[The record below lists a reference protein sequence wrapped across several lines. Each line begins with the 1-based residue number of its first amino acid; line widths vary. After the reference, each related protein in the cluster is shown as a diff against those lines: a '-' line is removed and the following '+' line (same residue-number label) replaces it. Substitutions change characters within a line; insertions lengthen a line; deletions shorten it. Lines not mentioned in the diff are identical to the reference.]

1 MTTLP
6 IHEPADPGLSS
17 EQARAALLEHG
28 PNLMPVQQRRGWWLI
43 FRELVREPL
52 FALLLVAALIYIALG
67 ALHDSLSLLFMVLVV
82 MALSVYQQGKADRA
96 LSALADLSA
105 PQALVLRDGILMHLA
120 AGEVVPG
127 DVVRLHEGNRVVAD
141 GVLTGSSMLS
151 VDESMLSG
159 ESVPVERTPGQALY
173 AGTLV
178 VQGVG
183 WLKVRDTGART
194 RLGQIGRSLQTIQ
207 APPSPLQQQISRLVW
222 MMGAIGLVV
231 SAGLVGLQ
239 AWRGSEVL
247 AAVLSGIA
255 LAMAMMPEEFEV
267 ALTVLPA
274 LGAWRLSQQQV
285 LIRQLRAIETLG
297 AITVLCVDKTGTLT
311 QNLMAVAAID
321 PGPGPCVV
329 HPDTMTL
336 PDQAHGVLEYAI
348 LASEALP
355 IDPMER
361 ALHALGE
368 RCLNHTEHLHGDWTL
383 VQRYELRHDLRA
395 MSRVWHNTSLTKYA
409 VATKGAPEAV
419 MDLCHLSPERRAE
432 LMTSVQAMA
441 ARGWRVLGV
450 ARAQHAGPP
459 WPALA
464 HDFAFEWVGL
474 VALQDPLRDDVPAA
488 VALCRDAGVR
498 VLMVTGD
505 YPQTAWVI
513 AHQAG
518 LDVGTPVKHGATPV
532 QTRTA
537 PVQTMTAPVLSGD
550 DMDAMSDEDLRQR
563 LQSAVVCARISPA
576 QKLRIVQMLSAMGEV
591 VAMTGDGVNDAPA
604 LKAAHVGVAMGARGT
619 DVAREAAS
627 VVLADDRFASLV
639 GALRM
644 GRLIYDN
651 LRKSAMF
658 IMGVHIPV
666 AGMALLPVLLGGPQ
680 VLWPIH
686 IVLLELVIDPSSALV
701 FEQDPPAPEL
711 MHRPPRSPG
720 SSLLDGGAQTAALLQ
735 GVLVLA
741 GVLAVWWWSRAHT
754 TQAMAHT
761 WTFLALLLGVL
772 VLIVISRRAAWYR
785 PNPALAW
792 LLAGV
797 GAAVWLALS
806 WPPLA
811 EVLHLVPWR
820 QWA

>member
-1 MTTLP
+1 MTTPP

-17 EQARAALLEHG
+17 EQARAALRQHG
-28 PNLMPVQQRRGWWLI
+28 PNLMPVQQQRGWWLI

-52 FALLLVAALIYIALG
+52 FALLLVAALIYGALG

-82 MALSVYQQGKADRA
+82 MGLSVYQQGKADRA
-96 LSALADLSA
+96 LAALADLSA
-105 PQALVLRDGILMHLA
+105 PQALVLRDGVLMHLA

-151 VDESMLSG
+151 VDESLLSG

-183 WLKVRDTGART
+183 WLKVQNTGGRA
-194 RLGQIGRSLQTIQ
+194 RLGQIGGSLQAIQ

-239 AWRGSEVL
+239 VWRGSDVL

-336 PDQAHGVLEYAI
+336 PDETHEVLEYAI

-383 VQRYELRHDLRA
+383 VQRYELRQDLRA

-409 VATKGAPEAV
+409 IATKGAPEAV
-419 MDLCHLSPERRAE
+419 MDLCHLSQERRAD
-432 LMTSVQAMA
+432 LMQSVQAMA

-459 WPALA
+459 WPVLA

-474 VALQDPLRDDVPAA
+474 VALQDPLRADVPAA

-513 AHQAG
+513 AQQAG
-518 LDVGTPVKHGATPV
+518 FQEAQVVI
-532 QTRTA
+532 RA
-537 PVQTMTAPVLSGD
+537 PAPPELVLNGD
-550 DMDAMSDEDLRQR
+550 DMDAMSEEALRQR

-576 QKLRIVQMLSAMGEV
+576 QKLRIVQILSAMGEV

-666 AGMALLPVLLGGPQ
+666 AGMALLPVLLGAPQ

-701 FEQDPPAPEL
+701 FEQDPPAPDH
-711 MHRPPRSPG
+711 MRRPPRLPG
-720 SSLLDGGAQTAALLQ
+720 SSLLGAGAQTAALLQ
-735 GVLVLA
+735 GLLVLA
-741 GVLAVWWWSRAHT
+741 GVMAVWWWSRAHT

-761 WTFLALLLGVL
+761 WTFLALVMGVL
-772 VLIVISRRAAWYR
+772 VLIVVSRRAAWYR

-792 LLAGV
+792 LLASV
-797 GAAVWLALS
+797 GAAVLLALS
-806 WPPLA
+806 WSPLA

-820 QWA
+820 QWV